1 MGRGALAA
9 AGGSARN
16 ERGDERMSVLVV
28 FFILWCWFVGNS
40 YMGLAVFL
48 PTEPVTFLIEAF
60 LVIFIIYLFMLN
72 KYGKG
77 DE

>member
-1 MGRGALAA
+1 
-9 AGGSARN
+9 
-16 ERGDERMSVLVV
+16 
-28 FFILWCWFVGNS
+28 
-40 YMGLAVFL
+40 MGLAVFL

-77 DE
+77 DEKMREIVWMEPSGYLLCLEFVFFVFVYGLFRGK